1 VTPAEFSRR
10 LAQLLGTDVLLPEQR
25 AMIVSQYVST
35 PDPADWPADRLE
47 VVDAAFAEAG
57 I

>member
-1 VTPAEFSRR
+1 
-10 LAQLLGTDVLLPEQR
+10 
-25 AMIVSQYVST
+25 MIVSQYVST